1 MKAIIFGLG
10 NYYRIQKP
18 KLGSLPDIEIVAFAD
33 NNSALWG
40 TDIDGSPVIP
50 PQEILSMTFDKLII
64 VSLYVSEI
72 YNQLISLGVDRDKL
86 ISWPHFWS
94 ERMKGRIEIF
104 EPEMKRDNEG
114 KKVLIISN
122 DLNYDGASLAAV
134 YAAKALN
141 EHYNAVLAVPL
152 GNEKLIKESV
162 NDGITVAVCAA
173 LPWLGSEER
182 SWMEQFDAVI
192 VNTYPMIESAL
203 EVRYARPVLWWL
215 HENADNFPIVELQY
229 PEGMEGKEFRNINIC
244 AVSERAWH
252 NFTNKHS
259 GWSGKILPL
268 GIPDKLIISEKKDKR
283 KVIFAIIGV
292 ICPRKGQDCFLDAVE
307 KLQADGKAEFWII
320 GGTCDNEYYKK
331 ISKKA
336 ALTDSV
342 RLLGEMT
349 RAQLDNIYP
358 EIDVIV
364 CASQEET
371 LSIAVI
377 EGMMWRKLCIS
388 TSSTGIAEYLDE
400 GKNGFIVDYRDADAL
415 ADKMGQIIND
425 MENLKSMKDAA
436 RETYESFFSM
446 KAFGRRLEEMV
457 CQTQNEWIERQLKE
471 ELPNPK
477 ITVLLPSLNVV
488 AYIREC
494 IESVINQT
502 LTDIEILCIDAGSTD
517 GTCEIIQ
524 EYAAKDSRI
533 RFVPSEKKSY
543 GYQINLGIDMARG
556 EYLGIV
562 ETDDCVEH
570 DMYEV
575 LYRTA
580 VEHDL
585 DYAKAGFYTL
595 VTPYPGEQYLL
606 ENYLGDTE
614 RIFSAQY
621 FMEQKLS
628 PDVYIWNGIY
638 KISFLK
644 EFHIRLNETPG
655 AAFQDCGFRYMID
668 MNLRRGMILNKLF
681 YHYRRDNAVASTY
694 NPNFAK
700 YNLNECRYI
709 RERMAQSDITDR
721 ARRAFM
727 ARETVMMALS
737 PYATFREHSKPD
749 AEILSTLD
757 EFRKIIIQDKEQ
769 GLLKQEEM
777 LPEHWIE
784 MRLFTEQPEAYE
796 AYIAIKAQA
805 NYDKY
810 GNFVH
815 EMADKKQ
822 LVIFCTGKVAKFALC
837 LFRMNQLENIAVLC
851 DNNME
856 KWGGTCYG
864 HKIVSPEE
872 AVRQYPDAHY
882 VIAKLN
888 NQEEIIN
895 QLIDSGISED
905 RISIY
910 KLPLNAFGST
920 NLFMRGL

>member
-18 KLGSLPDIEIVAFAD
+18 KLESLSDIELVALAD
-33 NNSALWG
+33 NNAALWG
-40 TDIDGSPVIP
+40 ANIDGSPVIP
-50 PQEILSMTFDKLII
+50 PSEILSKTFDKLII

-72 YNQLISLGVDRDKL
+72 YNQLISLGVDKDKL

-94 ERMKGRIEIF
+94 EQMKGRIEIF
-104 EPEMKRDNEG
+104 ESETQHEDKG
-114 KKVLIISN
+114 KNVLIISN

-141 EHYNAVLAVPL
+141 KHCNAVLAVPL
-152 GNEKLIKESV
+152 GNEKLIKETV
-162 NDGITVAVCAA
+162 NNGTTVAVCAA
-173 LPWLGSEER
+173 LPWLGEKEQ

-203 EVRYARPVLWWL
+203 EVRYNKPVLWWL

-229 PEGMEGKEFRNINIC
+229 PEGMEGKEFKNINIC

-252 NFTNKHS
+252 NFSNKHP

-268 GIPDKLIISEKKDKR
+268 GIPDKLIKSGKKDKR

-292 ICPRKGQDCFLDAVE
+292 ICPRKGQDYFLDAVG

-320 GGTCDNEYYKK
+320 GRTDDSEYYRK
-331 ISKKA
+331 ISEKA

-364 CASQEET
+364 CASKEET

-377 EGMMWRKLCIS
+377 EGMMWRKICIS
-388 TSSTGIAEYLDE
+388 TSSTGIAGYIDE
-400 GKNGFIVDYRDADAL
+400 GKNGFIVDYGDADAL
-415 ADKMGQIIND
+415 ADRMGQIIND
-425 MENLKSMKDAA
+425 MGNLERMKDAA
-436 RETYESFFSM
+436 RETYEGFFSM
-446 KAFGRRLEEMV
+446 KAFGRRLDEMV
-457 CQTQNEWIERQLKE
+457 CQTQKVWNEEQKKE
-471 ELPNPK
+471 NLPSPK
-477 ITVLLPSLNVV
+477 VTVLLPSLNVA

-502 LTDIEILCIDAGSTD
+502 LKDIEILCIDAGSTD
-517 GTCEIIQ
+517 GTCEIIR

-533 RFVPSEKKSY
+533 RFVPSEKRSY

-562 ETDDCVEH
+562 ETDDCIEP

-575 LYRTA
+575 LYQAA
-580 VEHDL
+580 VENDL

-595 VTPYPGEQYLL
+595 VTPYEGEQYLL
-606 ENYLGDTE
+606 EHYLDDTGQ
-614 RIFSAQY
+614 IISAQY
-621 FMEQKLS
+621 FMEKKIS
-628 PDVYIWNGIY
+628 PDIYIWNGIY
-638 KISFLK
+638 KMSFLK
-644 EFHIRLNETPG
+644 EFHIRLNETQG

-668 MNLRRGMILNKLF
+668 MNLRRGMFLNRLF
-681 YHYRRDNAVASTY
+681 YHYRRDNAAASTY

-700 YNLNECRYI
+700 YNLDECYYV
-709 RERMAQSDITDR
+709 REKMQENGITDR
-721 ARRAFM
+721 ERRAFM
-727 ARETVMMALS
+727 ARETFMMALA
-737 PYATFREHSKPD
+737 PYTTFREYAKPD
-749 AEILSTLD
+749 EKILSALD
-757 EFRKIIIQDKEQ
+757 EFRKIIIQDREQ
-769 GLLKQEEM
+769 GLLRQDEM
-777 LPEHWIE
+777 TFENWIE
-784 MRLFTEQPEAYE
+784 LRLFTEQPETCE
-796 AYIAIKAQA
+796 TYITIKAQA
-805 NYDKY
+805 IYDMFDT
-810 GNFVH
+810 FVR
-815 EMADKKQ
+815 EMADKEQ

-837 LFRMNQLENIAVLC
+837 LFRMNKLENIVVLC
-851 DNNME
+851 DNNKE
-856 KWGGTCYG
+856 KWDRTYYG
-864 HKIVSPEE
+864 HKVVSPEE

-895 QLIDSGISED
+895 QLIDCGISED

-910 KLPLNAFGST
+910 KLPLDAFGST
-920 NLFMRGL
+920 HLFMRGL